1 MSSEVF
7 EESKDNFL
15 ANLFLSARM
24 KDFWKS
30 VDLWWICEV
39 V

>member
-24 KDFWKS
+24 KDF
-30 VDLWWICEV
+30 
-39 V
+39 